1 VKIIQLWREL
11 VMVMTAKS
19 AVREQLSFKL
29 LDNLFN
35 VGDPSVI
42 DETCA
47 GNITAHVPGIKEDL
61 SGIDAFRE
69 YYKDFLKS
77 FTFIHLHVKEMHSDN
92 NLVDAHTTLTATY
105 IRPFLGTQ
113 PTQKEVTVEP
123 VFFLKFGQ
131 DEKVIEYTQDLDII
145 ELTR

>member
-1 VKIIQLWREL
+1 MEILQLWREL
-11 VMVMTAKS
+11 VMVMATKS
-19 AVREQLSFKL
+19 AVREQLAFRII
-29 LDNLFN
+29 DNLFN

-42 DETCA
+42 DETCSE
-47 GNITAHVPGIKEDL
+47 NISIHVPGIRDEL
-61 SGIDAFRE
+61 RGIQALKD

-77 FTFIHLHVKEMHSDN
+77 FTLIHLHVRDMHSED
-92 NLVDAHTTLTATY
+92 NLVDAHTTMTATY

-123 VFFLKFGQ
+123 VFFLKFGP
-131 DEKVIEYTQDLDII
+131 DEKVIEYTQDLDIV

>member
-1 VKIIQLWREL
+1 MKIIQLWREL
-11 VMVMTAKS
+11 VMVMTTKS

-29 LDNLFN
+29 LDSLFN

-47 GNITAHVPGIKEDL
+47 ENISAHVPGITGELK
-61 SGIDAFRE
+61 GIEAFKE

-77 FTFIHLHVKEMHSDN
+77 FTLIHLHVEDMHSEA
-92 NLVDAHTTLTATY
+92 NLVDAHATMTLTY

-113 PTQKEVTVEP
+113 ATQREVTVEP
-123 VFFLKFGQ
+123 VFFLKFGP
-131 DEKVIEYTQDLDII
+131 DEKIIEYTQETDITN
-145 ELTR
+145 LTR